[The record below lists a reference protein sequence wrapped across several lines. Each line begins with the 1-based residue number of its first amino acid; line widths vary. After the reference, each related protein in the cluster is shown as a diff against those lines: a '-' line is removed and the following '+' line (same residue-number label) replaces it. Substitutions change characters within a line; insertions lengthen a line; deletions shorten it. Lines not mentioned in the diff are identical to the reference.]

1 MKLQTYIHKTALVIA
16 VEEENLDI
24 VGLLLSNP
32 RINVLIKSILI
43 SQNLYNFHI
52 LLFHFISHKRL

>member
-16 VEEENLDI
+16 VEEENSEI

-43 SQNLYNFHI
+43 S
-52 LLFHFISHKRL
+52 K